1 MSRSA
6 VGLAVLLLVLLCL
19 QLHHTKT
26 VASNDKRP
34 LKYGDLNFLHTTDTH
49 GWYSG
54 HRNQRVYDADWGD
67 FVSFGTHMREK
78 LAENGQD
85 LLIVDTG
92 DRHDGNGL
100 SDLTSP
106 NGKESMPIFIKQ
118 DYDLVTL
125 GNHELYEWKN
135 SKMEFDEVL
144 SKFEEKYVST
154 NVLIKA
160 DNGSLVPLGNRYRY
174 FVTPIQEIR
183 VLALSFLF
191 DFNRFNDGTFV
202 KPIAKV
208 IQESWFV
215 SLLEDYRDKV
225 DVLVVFGHI
234 PVSHQ
239 WKELF
244 VLHAKLRQYFPSVK
258 IQYFGGHSHIRDFTV
273 LDENLTALQSGRF
286 CETVGF
292 ASINLTAS
300 SDGSVES
307 MKQVFSRSYIDFNRD
322 SFMFHSGRS
331 KKTPDGQKVSSQLQ
345 SLRQLLG
352 LDSPRLGTIYNNYY
366 MDYVPIDHPHSIF
379 KLLSEKVLPTLPADR
394 GEHSSRII
402 IINTGSVR
410 YDMYKGPYTLDTR
423 YTVSPFENDWVF
435 ISVPK
440 SIAVQIADKLNE
452 KSYILGQQLLPA
464 HQRFS
469 SLTLKRQEI
478 LTLPKLE
485 GHLAKGY
492 VTHDDFGSLGD
503 DTPHKRVVN
512 FPVPNVVQSI
522 ELGKETFQNDSK
534 VDVVFYNFITPNVQ
548 WALSELGHSEAE
560 VQFYSEIYLGELL
573 DNYVQHND
581 L

>member
-1 MSRSA
+1 MYRS
-6 VGLAVLLLVLLCL
+6 VGLVALLLVLLGL
-19 QLHHTKT
+19 QLHHSKPL
-26 VASNDKRP
+26 ASNKRP

-54 HRNQRVYDADWGD
+54 HRNQKVYDADWGD
-67 FVSFGTHMREK
+67 FVSFGAHMREI

-85 LLIVDTG
+85 LLLVDTG

-106 NGKESMPIFIKQ
+106 NGKESMPIFMKQ

-135 SKMEFDEVL
+135 SIMEYEQVL
-144 SKFEEKYVST
+144 SKFGEKYVST

-160 DNGSLVPLGNRYRY
+160 HNGSLVPLGNRYRY
-174 FVTPIQEIR
+174 FVTPVQEIR

-191 DFNRFNDGTFV
+191 DFNRFNNGTFV
-202 KPIAKV
+202 KPIATV
-208 IQESWFV
+208 IEESWFI
-215 SLLEDYRDKV
+215 SLLEEYTDKV

-234 PVSHQ
+234 PISHQ

-244 VLHAKLRQYFPSVK
+244 VLHGKLRQYFPSIK

-300 SDGSVES
+300 SHGTVES
-307 MKQVFSRSYIDFNRD
+307 MKQVFSRSYIDFNRE
-322 SFMFHSGRS
+322 SFEFHSGRS
-331 KKTPDGQKVSSQLQ
+331 KKTPNGQKVSSQLQ

-352 LDSPRLGTIYNNYY
+352 LDSPRLGTIHNNYY

-379 KLLSEKVLPTLPADR
+379 KLLSERVLPTLPG
-394 GEHSSRII
+394 GEGKHSSRII

-435 ISVPK
+435 VSVPR

-452 KSYILGQQLLPA
+452 KSYILGHLLLPA
-464 HQRFS
+464 HHRFS
-469 SLTLKRQEI
+469 SPTQKRQEI
-478 LTLPKLE
+478 FTLPKRA
-485 GHLAKGY
+485 GHLPKGY

-503 DTPHKRVVN
+503 DTPHKPVVN
-512 FPVPNVVQSI
+512 FPVPNVVQSV
-522 ELGKETFQNDSK
+522 ELKESENDSE
-534 VDVVFYNFITPNVQ
+534 VDVVFYNFIAPNVQ
-548 WALSELGHSEAE
+548 WALGELGHSGAE
-560 VQFYSEIYLGELL
+560 VKYYSGIYLGELL
-573 DNYVQHND
+573 DKFVQHND

>member
-1 MSRSA
+1 MYRS
-6 VGLAVLLLVLLCL
+6 VGLVALLLVLLGL
-19 QLHHTKT
+19 QLHHSKPL
-26 VASNDKRP
+26 AFNKRP

-54 HRNQRVYDADWGD
+54 HRNQKVYDADWGD
-67 FVSFGTHMREK
+67 FVSFGAHMREI

-85 LLIVDTG
+85 LLLVDTG

-106 NGKESMPIFIKQ
+106 NGKESMPIFMKQ

-135 SKMEFDEVL
+135 SIMEYEQVL
-144 SKFEEKYVST
+144 SKFGEKYVST

-160 DNGSLVPLGNRYRY
+160 HNGSLVPLGNRYRY
-174 FVTPIQEIR
+174 FVTPVQEIR

-191 DFNRFNDGTFV
+191 DFNRFNNGTFV
-202 KPIAKV
+202 KPIATV
-208 IQESWFV
+208 IEESWFI
-215 SLLEDYRDKV
+215 SLLEEYTDKV

-234 PVSHQ
+234 PISHQ

-244 VLHAKLRQYFPSVK
+244 VLHGKLRQYFPSIK

-300 SDGSVES
+300 SHGTVES
-307 MKQVFSRSYIDFNRD
+307 MKQVFSRSYIDFNRE
-322 SFMFHSGRS
+322 SFEFHSGRS
-331 KKTPDGQKVSSQLQ
+331 KKTPNGQKVSSQLQ

-352 LDSPRLGTIYNNYY
+352 LDSPRLGTIHNNYY

-379 KLLSEKVLPTLPADR
+379 KLLSERVLPTLPG
-394 GEHSSRII
+394 GEGKHSSRII

-435 ISVPK
+435 VSVPR

-452 KSYILGQQLLPA
+452 KSYILGQLLLPA
-464 HQRFS
+464 HHRFS
-469 SLTLKRQEI
+469 SPTQKRQEI
-478 LTLPKLE
+478 FTLPKRA
-485 GHLAKGY
+485 GHLPKGY

-503 DTPHKRVVN
+503 DTPHKPVVN
-512 FPVPNVVQSI
+512 FPVPNVVQSV
-522 ELGKETFQNDSK
+522 ELKESENDSE
-534 VDVVFYNFITPNVQ
+534 VDVVFYNFIAPNVQ
-548 WALSELGHSEAE
+548 WALGELGHSGAE
-560 VQFYSEIYLGELL
+560 VKYYSGIYLGELL
-573 DNYVQHND
+573 DKFVQHND

>member
-1 MSRSA
+1 MYRS
-6 VGLAVLLLVLLCL
+6 VGLVALLLVLLGL
-19 QLHHTKT
+19 QLHHSKPL
-26 VASNDKRP
+26 ASNKRP

-54 HRNQRVYDADWGD
+54 HRNQKVYDADWGD
-67 FVSFGTHMREK
+67 FVSFGAHMREI

-85 LLIVDTG
+85 LLLVDTG

-106 NGKESMPIFIKQ
+106 NGKESMPIFMKQ

-135 SKMEFDEVL
+135 SIMEYEQVL
-144 SKFEEKYVST
+144 SKFGEKYVST

-160 DNGSLVPLGNRYRY
+160 HNGSLVPLGNRYRY
-174 FVTPIQEIR
+174 FVTPVQEIR

-191 DFNRFNDGTFV
+191 DFNRFNNGTFV
-202 KPIAKV
+202 KPIATV
-208 IQESWFV
+208 IEESWFI
-215 SLLEDYRDKV
+215 SLLEEYTDKV

-234 PVSHQ
+234 PISHQ

-244 VLHAKLRQYFPSVK
+244 VLHGKLRQYFPSIK

-300 SDGSVES
+300 SHGTVES
-307 MKQVFSRSYIDFNRD
+307 MKQVFSRSYIDFNRE
-322 SFMFHSGRS
+322 SFEFHSGRS
-331 KKTPDGQKVSSQLQ
+331 KKTPNGQKVSSQLQ

-352 LDSPRLGTIYNNYY
+352 LDSPRLGTIHNNYY

-379 KLLSEKVLPTLPADR
+379 KLLSERVLPTLPG
-394 GEHSSRII
+394 GEGKHSSRII

-435 ISVPK
+435 VSVPR

-452 KSYILGQQLLPA
+452 KSYILGQLLLPA
-464 HQRFS
+464 HHRFS
-469 SLTLKRQEI
+469 SPTQKRQEI
-478 LTLPKLE
+478 FTLPKRA
-485 GHLAKGY
+485 GHLPKGY

-503 DTPHKRVVN
+503 DTPHKPVVN
-512 FPVPNVVQSI
+512 FPVPNVVQSV
-522 ELGKETFQNDSK
+522 ELKESENDSE
-534 VDVVFYNFITPNVQ
+534 VDVVFYNFIAPNVQ
-548 WALSELGHSEAE
+548 WALGELGHSGAE
-560 VQFYSEIYLGELL
+560 VKYYSGIYLGELL
-573 DNYVQHND
+573 DKFVQHND

>member
-1 MSRSA
+1 MYRS
-6 VGLAVLLLVLLCL
+6 VGLVALLLVLLGL
-19 QLHHTKT
+19 QLHHSKPL
-26 VASNDKRP
+26 AFNKRP

-54 HRNQRVYDADWGD
+54 HRNQKVYDADWGD
-67 FVSFGTHMREK
+67 FVSFGAHMREI

-85 LLIVDTG
+85 LLLVDTG

-106 NGKESMPIFIKQ
+106 NGKESMPIFMKQ

-135 SKMEFDEVL
+135 SIMEYEQVL
-144 SKFEEKYVST
+144 SKFGEKYVST

-160 DNGSLVPLGNRYRY
+160 HNGSLVPLGNRYRY
-174 FVTPIQEIR
+174 FVTPVQEIR

-191 DFNRFNDGTFV
+191 DFNRFNNGTFV
-202 KPIAKV
+202 KPIATV
-208 IQESWFV
+208 IEESWFI
-215 SLLEDYRDKV
+215 SLLEEYTDKV

-234 PVSHQ
+234 PISHQ

-244 VLHAKLRQYFPSVK
+244 VLHGKLRQYFPSIK

-300 SDGSVES
+300 SHGTVES
-307 MKQVFSRSYIDFNRD
+307 MKQVFSRSYIDFNRE
-322 SFMFHSGRS
+322 SFEFHSGRS
-331 KKTPDGQKVSSQLQ
+331 KKTPNGQKVSSQLQ

-352 LDSPRLGTIYNNYY
+352 LDSPRLGTIHNNYY

-379 KLLSEKVLPTLPADR
+379 KLLSERVLPTLPG
-394 GEHSSRII
+394 GEGKHSSRII

-435 ISVPK
+435 VSVPR

-452 KSYILGQQLLPA
+452 KSYILGQLLLPA
-464 HQRFS
+464 HHRFS
-469 SLTLKRQEI
+469 SPTQKRQEI
-478 LTLPKLE
+478 FTLPKRA
-485 GHLAKGY
+485 GHLPKGY

-503 DTPHKRVVN
+503 DTPHKPVVN
-512 FPVPNVVQSI
+512 FPVPNVVQSV
-522 ELGKETFQNDSK
+522 ELKESENDSE
-534 VDVVFYNFITPNVQ
+534 VDVVFYNFIAPNVQ
-548 WALSELGHSEAE
+548 WALGELGHSGAE
-560 VQFYSEIYLGELL
+560 VKYYSRIYLGELL
-573 DNYVQHND
+573 DKFVQHND

>member
-1 MSRSA
+1 MYRS
-6 VGLAVLLLVLLCL
+6 VGLVALLLVLLGL
-19 QLHHTKT
+19 QLHHAKPL
-26 VASNDKRP
+26 ASNKRP

-54 HRNQRVYDADWGD
+54 HRNQKVYDADWGD
-67 FVSFGTHMREK
+67 FVSFGAHMREI

-85 LLIVDTG
+85 LLLVDTG

-106 NGKESMPIFIKQ
+106 NGKESMPIFMKQ

-135 SKMEFDEVL
+135 SIMEYEQVL
-144 SKFEEKYVST
+144 SKFGEKYVST

-160 DNGSLVPLGNRYRY
+160 HNGSLVPLGNRYRY
-174 FVTPIQEIR
+174 FVTPVQEIR

-191 DFNRFNDGTFV
+191 DFNRFNNGTFV
-202 KPIAKV
+202 KPIAT
-208 IQESWFV
+208 IIEESWFI
-215 SLLEDYRDKV
+215 SLLEEYTDKV

-234 PVSHQ
+234 PISHQ

-244 VLHAKLRQYFPSVK
+244 VLHGKLRQYFPSIK

-300 SDGSVES
+300 SHGTVES
-307 MKQVFSRSYIDFNRD
+307 MKQVFSRSYIDFNRE
-322 SFMFHSGRS
+322 SFEFHSGRS
-331 KKTPDGQKVSSQLQ
+331 KKTPNGQKVSSQLQ

-352 LDSPRLGTIYNNYY
+352 LDSPRLGTIHNNYY

-379 KLLSEKVLPTLPADR
+379 KLLSERVLPTLPG
-394 GEHSSRII
+394 GEGKHSSRII

-435 ISVPK
+435 VSVPR

-452 KSYILGQQLLPA
+452 KSYILGQLLLPA
-464 HQRFS
+464 HHRFS
-469 SLTLKRQEI
+469 SPTQKRQEI
-478 LTLPKLE
+478 FTLPKRA
-485 GHLAKGY
+485 GHLPKGY

-503 DTPHKRVVN
+503 DTPHKPVVN
-512 FPVPNVVQSI
+512 FPVPNVVQSV
-522 ELGKETFQNDSK
+522 ELKEGENDSE
-534 VDVVFYNFITPNVQ
+534 VDVVFYNFIAPNVQ
-548 WALSELGHSEAE
+548 WALGELGHSGAE
-560 VQFYSEIYLGELL
+560 VKYYSGIYLGELL
-573 DNYVQHND
+573 DKFVQHND

>member
-1 MSRSA
+1 MYRS
-6 VGLAVLLLVLLCL
+6 VGLVALLLVLLGL
-19 QLHHTKT
+19 QLHHSKPL
-26 VASNDKRP
+26 ASNKRP

-54 HRNQRVYDADWGD
+54 HRNQKVYDADWGD
-67 FVSFGTHMREK
+67 FVSFGAHMREI

-85 LLIVDTG
+85 LLLVDTG

-106 NGKESMPIFIKQ
+106 NGKESMPIFMKQ

-135 SKMEFDEVL
+135 SIMEYEQVL
-144 SKFEEKYVST
+144 SKFGEKYVST

-160 DNGSLVPLGNRYRY
+160 HNGSLVPLGNRYRY
-174 FVTPIQEIR
+174 FVTPVQEIR

-191 DFNRFNDGTFV
+191 DFNRFNNGTFV
-202 KPIAKV
+202 KPIAT
-208 IQESWFV
+208 IIEESWFI
-215 SLLEDYRDKV
+215 SLLEEYTDKV

-234 PVSHQ
+234 PISHQ

-244 VLHAKLRQYFPSVK
+244 VLHGKLRQYFPSIK

-300 SDGSVES
+300 SHGTVES
-307 MKQVFSRSYIDFNRD
+307 MKQVFSRSYIDFNRE
-322 SFMFHSGRS
+322 SFEFHSGRS
-331 KKTPDGQKVSSQLQ
+331 KKTPNGQKVSSQLQ

-352 LDSPRLGTIYNNYY
+352 LDSPRLGTIHNNYY

-379 KLLSEKVLPTLPADR
+379 KLLSERVLPTLPG
-394 GEHSSRII
+394 GEGKHSSRII

-435 ISVPK
+435 VSVPR

-452 KSYILGQQLLPA
+452 KSYILGQLLLPA
-464 HQRFS
+464 HHRFS
-469 SLTLKRQEI
+469 SPTQKRQEI
-478 LTLPKLE
+478 FTLPKRA
-485 GHLAKGY
+485 GHLPKGY

-503 DTPHKRVVN
+503 DTPHKPVVN
-512 FPVPNVVQSI
+512 FPVPNVVQSV
-522 ELGKETFQNDSK
+522 ELKEGENDSE
-534 VDVVFYNFITPNVQ
+534 VDVVFYNFIAPNVQ
-548 WALSELGHSEAE
+548 WALGELGHSGAE
-560 VQFYSEIYLGELL
+560 VKYYSGIYLGELL
-573 DNYVQHND
+573 DKFVQHND

>member
-1 MSRSA
+1 MYRS
-6 VGLAVLLLVLLCL
+6 VGLVALLLVLLGL
-19 QLHHTKT
+19 QLHHSKPL
-26 VASNDKRP
+26 ASNKRP

-54 HRNQRVYDADWGD
+54 HRNQKVYDADWGD
-67 FVSFGTHMREK
+67 FVSFGAHMREI

-85 LLIVDTG
+85 LLLVDTG

-106 NGKESMPIFIKQ
+106 NGKESMPIFMKQ

-135 SKMEFDEVL
+135 SIMEYEQVL
-144 SKFEEKYVST
+144 SKFGEKYVST

-160 DNGSLVPLGNRYRY
+160 HNGSLVPLGNRYRY
-174 FVTPIQEIR
+174 FVTPVQEIR

-191 DFNRFNDGTFV
+191 DFNRFNNGTFV
-202 KPIAKV
+202 KPIATV
-208 IQESWFV
+208 IEESWFI
-215 SLLEDYRDKV
+215 SLLEEYTDKV

-234 PVSHQ
+234 PISHQ

-244 VLHAKLRQYFPSVK
+244 VLHGKLRQYFPSIK

-300 SDGSVES
+300 SHGTVES
-307 MKQVFSRSYIDFNRD
+307 MKQVFSRSYIDFNRE
-322 SFMFHSGRS
+322 SFEFHSGRS
-331 KKTPDGQKVSSQLQ
+331 KKTPNGQKVSSQLQ

-352 LDSPRLGTIYNNYY
+352 LDSPRLGTIHNNYY

-379 KLLSEKVLPTLPADR
+379 KLLSERVLPTLPG
-394 GEHSSRII
+394 GEGKHSSRII

-435 ISVPK
+435 VSVPR

-452 KSYILGQQLLPA
+452 KSYILGQLLLPA
-464 HQRFS
+464 HHRFS
-469 SLTLKRQEI
+469 SPTQKRQEI
-478 LTLPKLE
+478 FTLPKRA
-485 GHLAKGY
+485 GHLPKGY

-503 DTPHKRVVN
+503 DTPHKAVVN
-512 FPVPNVVQSI
+512 FPVPNVVQSV
-522 ELGKETFQNDSK
+522 ELKESENDSE
-534 VDVVFYNFITPNVQ
+534 VDVVFYNFIAPNVQ
-548 WALSELGHSEAE
+548 WALSELGHSGAE
-560 VQFYSEIYLGELL
+560 VKYYSGIYLGELL
-573 DNYVQHND
+573 DKFVQHND

>member
-1 MSRSA
+1 MYRS
-6 VGLAVLLLVLLCL
+6 VGLVALLLVLLGS
-19 QLHHTKT
+19 QLHHSKPL
-26 VASNDKRP
+26 ASNKRP

-54 HRNQRVYDADWGD
+54 HRNQKVYDADWGD
-67 FVSFGTHMREK
+67 FVSFGAHMREI

-85 LLIVDTG
+85 LLLVDTG

-106 NGKESMPIFIKQ
+106 NGKESMPIFMKQ

-135 SKMEFDEVL
+135 SIMEYEQVL
-144 SKFEEKYVST
+144 SKFGEKYVST

-160 DNGSLVPLGNRYRY
+160 HNGSLVPLGNRYRY
-174 FVTPIQEIR
+174 FVTPVQEIR

-191 DFNRFNDGTFV
+191 DFNRFNNGTFV
-202 KPIAKV
+202 KPIATV
-208 IQESWFV
+208 IEESWFI
-215 SLLEDYRDKV
+215 SLLEEYTDKV

-234 PVSHQ
+234 PISHQ

-244 VLHAKLRQYFPSVK
+244 VLHGKLRQYFPSIK

-273 LDENLTALQSGRF
+273 LDENSTALQSGRF

-300 SDGSVES
+300 SHGTVES
-307 MKQVFSRSYIDFNRD
+307 MKQVFSRSYIDFNRE
-322 SFMFHSGRS
+322 SFEFHSGRS
-331 KKTPDGQKVSSQLQ
+331 KKTPNGQKVSSQLQ
-345 SLRQLLG
+345 SLRQSLG
-352 LDSPRLGTIYNNYY
+352 LDSPRLGTIHNNYY

-379 KLLSEKVLPTLPADR
+379 KLLSERVLPTLPG
-394 GEHSSRII
+394 GEGKHSSRII

-435 ISVPK
+435 VSVPR

-452 KSYILGQQLLPA
+452 KSYILGQSLLPA
-464 HQRFS
+464 HHRFS
-469 SLTLKRQEI
+469 SPTQKRQEI
-478 LTLPKLE
+478 FTLPKRA
-485 GHLAKGY
+485 GHLPKGY
-492 VTHDDFGSLGD
+492 VTHDDFGSSGD
-503 DTPHKRVVN
+503 DTPHKPVVN
-512 FPVPNVVQSI
+512 FPVPNVVQSV
-522 ELGKETFQNDSK
+522 ELKESENDSE
-534 VDVVFYNFITPNVQ
+534 VDVVFYNFIAPNVQ
-548 WALSELGHSEAE
+548 WALGELGHSGAE
-560 VQFYSEIYLGELL
+560 VKYYSGIYLGELL
-573 DNYVQHND
+573 DKFVQHND